1 MTRHQQIQQ
10 IIENWEMRQIF
21 IWLIDITDEEE
32 VVGQP
37 GYLPIIFPKKIRQL
51 ACKIGCSG
59 RYRGEKKWRKATR
72 RFIKVLSQYP
82 NLLDA
87 TLTEVFTNYA
97 D

>member
-10 IIENWEMRQIF
+10 VIEHWGFRQVF
-21 IWLIDITDEEE
+21 VWLIDITDEE

-37 GYLPIIFPKKIRQL
+37 GYLPVVFPQHIRKL
-51 ACKIGCSG
+51 ACKVGCSN

-72 RFIKVLSQYP
+72 RLIKTLTDYP
-82 NLLDA
+82 ELLDA
-87 TLTEVFTNYA
+87 ALTEVFTKYA